1 MGRFDYILF
10 FSVLILCAIGIMLIY
25 GATYNSKYPWEKN
38 LYKRQITYCIVG
50 LVLLF
55 IFWRLPMRLH
65 YAVAYLYYIVILLI
79 LAGLFLFGGE
89 GVKRWVDLG
98 FFQFQPSEFA
108 KLVIIFVISRY
119 LMDTRTETSSFP
131 RIALLGLLILF
142 PFLFIIGQPDLGTG
156 MVFIVL
162 LYSLLF
168 WSDIKFPL
176 FLILLSPIINVV
188 FTVHW
193 VSWAL
198 FFIAFSLFVLLSRVR
213 FPIAIGAILGNLAL
227 GVAAPFF
234 WRQLKDYQQ
243 ERILVFLDP
252 SRDPFGVGYQ
262 VLQSKITVG
271 SGKMFGKGF
280 LGGTQTNLA
289 FLPVRHTDF
298 IFAVLGEEF
307 GFLGILLV
315 LGLYFIVIY
324 RAFRIARDAKG
335 HFPRFVAAG
344 LGTLLL
350 FQVAVNV
357 GMVVGLLPVTGLP
370 LPFLSFGGSS
380 VAIFMISTG
389 LLLNIHSN
397 KGEFV

>member
-10 FSVLILCAIGIMLIY
+10 LSVLILCAIGVMLVY
-25 GATYNSKYPWEKN
+25 GATYNSRYPWEKN

-50 LVLLF
+50 LALLF
-55 IFWRLPMRLH
+55 IFWRLPIRLH
-65 YAVAYLYYIVILLI
+65 YALAYLYYIAVLLV
-79 LAGLFLFGGE
+79 LVGLFIFGGE
-89 GVKRWVDLG
+89 GVKRWIDLG

-119 LMDTRTETSSFP
+119 LMDARTEVSSFS

-142 PFLFIIGQPDLGTG
+142 PFLFIINQPDLGTG
-156 MVFIVL
+156 VVFIVL
-162 LYSLLF
+162 FYSLLF
-168 WSDIKFPL
+168 WSDMEFPL
-176 FLILLSPIINVV
+176 FLILLSPMINLVL
-188 FTVHW
+188 TVHW
-193 VSWAL
+193 ASWAL
-198 FFIAFSLFVLLSRVR
+198 FFIAFSIFILLSRVR
-213 FPIAIGAILGNLAL
+213 FSVALGSIIGNLVL

-234 WRQLKDYQQ
+234 WSQLKDYQR
-243 ERILVFLDP
+243 ERILVLLNP

-262 VLQSKITVG
+262 MLQSKITVG
-271 SGKMFGKGF
+271 SGRMFGKGF
-280 LGGTQTNLA
+280 LSGTQTNLA

-307 GFLGILLV
+307 GFLGVLLV

-335 HFPRFVAAG
+335 YFPRFVAAG

-350 FQVAVNV
+350 FQVTVNV
-357 GMVVGLLPVTGLP
+357 GMVIGLLPVTGLP

-380 VAIFMISTG
+380 MAVFMVSTG

-397 KGEFV
+397 RGEFV